1 MAPQYHLVVVGFDE
15 IVSNKYLPCI
25 QEAINEE
32 IIDSYSVIDLESQRV
47 AIEERIEAISLQPR
61 TTVYL
66 PDPSPSDS
74 GEPGRAFHAAIHR
87 LRAYGLPLKM
97 YIATEVKAHEGYLR
111 YCIDN
116 EIDSLVEKPPIAPL
130 RGGRFKPSLITE
142 TMEDLLIAARRT
154 TSKHSVMTLS
164 RYHSIYNDKVIGP
177 LRERMI
183 KWQAP
188 LTSLHVR
195 VAGGVWNLQREFES
209 REDHPYKYGY
219 GMLMHGAYHYIDL
232 AAQFLSL
239 NKLILPGRRLNLS
252 LSSYGAF
259 PDDQHLRMSSQITQE
274 FDDHLPRWPREGMQP
289 MSFGET
295 DITSTFRL
303 VDVGS
308 LRTLTLGTMSFEQ
321 TTPSIRHWL
330 EIPHGLYNKNGR
342 TSCVDIEAQ
351 ISTLYST
358 HVRCY
363 DVPYGKN
370 ADKMDGFARIST
382 RSNASL
388 FPEEKYAVTETFR
401 SVFHSD
407 SNRELMRR
415 WLRGTEMKSSIA
427 DHLLPMKITEAL
439 ALSLLS
445 PGFSI
450 EIKFS

>member
-15 IVSNKYLPCI
+15 IVGNKYLPCI
-25 QEAINEE
+25 QEAINED
-32 IIDSYSVIDLESQRV
+32 IIDSYSIIDLASQRV
-47 AIEERIEAISLQPR
+47 AIEERIGAINLRPR

-66 PDPSPSDS
+66 PDPSPGTL
-74 GEPGRAFHAAIHR
+74 GEPGDAFDAAIHR
-87 LRAYGLPLKM
+87 LRAFGLPLRM

-111 YCIDN
+111 YCIEN
-116 EIDSLVEKPPIAPL
+116 EIDSLVEKPPIAL
-130 RGGRFKPSLITE
+130 LKDGRFTPSLISE
-142 TMEDLLIAARRT
+142 TMEELLIATTGR

-164 RYHSIYNDKVIGP
+164 RYHNIYNGKVISP

-183 KWQAP
+183 RWQAP

-195 VAGGVWNLQREFES
+195 VAGGVWNLQEEFET

-232 AAQFLSL
+232 TAQFLSL

-259 PDDQHLRMSSQITQE
+259 PADQHLRMSSQITRK
-274 FDDHLPRWPREGMQP
+274 FDDHLPRWPQESPPPTR
-289 MSFGET
+289 FGET

-308 LRTLTLGTMSFEQ
+308 RRTLTLGTMSFEQ
-321 TTPSIRHWL
+321 TTPSIRRWTK
-330 EIPHGLYNKNGR
+330 IPQGLYNKNGR
-342 TSCVDIEAQ
+342 TSSVDIEAQ

-358 HVRCY
+358 HVHCY
-363 DVPYGKN
+363 DIPFGED

-388 FPEEKYAVTETFR
+388 LPDEEYTVTESF
-401 SVFHSD
+401 
-407 SNRELMRR
+407 
-415 WLRGTEMKSSIA
+415 GG
-427 DHLLPMKITEAL
+427 LLTAT
-439 ALSLLS
+439 ATAS
-445 PGFSI
+445 
-450 EIKFS
+450 